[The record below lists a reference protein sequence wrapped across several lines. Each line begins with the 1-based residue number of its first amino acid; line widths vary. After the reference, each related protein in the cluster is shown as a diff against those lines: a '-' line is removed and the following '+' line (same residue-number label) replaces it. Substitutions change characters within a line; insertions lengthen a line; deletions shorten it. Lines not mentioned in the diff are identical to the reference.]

1 MDIETG
7 TFHNKNNNILNE
19 NKQEQVRSLEIVAN
33 KDEIVQMIGGGENLN
48 RDSPVSIKG
57 DYSKD
62 ELMSSTN
69 KDNYITDIENVF
81 SLFYLHFGSKEIL
94 LE

>member
-33 KDEIVQMIGGGENLN
+33 KDEIVQMIGGENLN
-48 RDSPVSIKG
+48 RDSPVSIEG
-57 DYSKD
+57 NYSKD
-62 ELMSSTN
+62 ECT
-69 KDNYITDIENVF
+69 IQ
-81 SLFYLHFGSKEIL
+81 
-94 LE
+94 